1 MENEKML
8 EVAEK
13 IKNNTATE
21 EEITQF
27 TKDLAAL
34 IGSIKNDITK

>member
-27 TKDLAAL
+27 TKDLADL
-34 IGSIKNDITK
+34 VGSIKKDITK